1 MFVFEGTERVSSPY
15 DHNKE
20 YILYINPSRSKVKHL
35 AKTKIAVRGLVLGDG
50 RTFVAVDGSKCDHD
64 MMRQNL
70 TDDLGYDEAI
80 VRDSYEL
87 FITDINSQEGSY
99 YTDKVVIGDMNVF
112 YRGVESGGMEF
123 NQLLKINFGVKAAFG
138 TLSESETKELINL
151 ILEDELMEASI
162 GKQITAIAMSLGLV
176 LSSVVAPF
184 RAVTSN
190 SSATQAVQQAASE
203 DQPIVIDPETFERW
217 MTEPSHDELEHKSMQ
232 DAQDEYDF
240 NAMVQSE
247 DFIYLALT
255 MWGEARSHGELG
267 MRAVG
272 HVIVNRVAVN
282 ANMYGGNTIRGVTL
296 RDRQFSCWNEGDPNR
311 DRMLNIE
318 NVDPATPDGQAWK
331 LSQAI
336 AIQILTGN
344 SEDPTGGA
352 LMYHASRVTP
362 FWVEDD
368 RNVEVARIAD
378 HIFYVD
384 RRWI

>member
-1 MFVFEGTERVSSPY
+1 MFVFEGSEKVSSPY
-15 DHNKE
+15 DYNKE
-20 YILYINPSRSKVKHL
+20 YILFINPSKSKVKHL
-35 AKTKIAVRGLVLGDG
+35 VKTLIAVRGLVLGDG
-50 RTFVAVDGSKCDHD
+50 RTFVVADGSKCDHE

-70 TDDLGYDEAI
+70 TDDLGYDEEA

-87 FITDINSQEGSY
+87 FITRIDSEEGSY

-112 YRGVESGGMEF
+112 YRGIESGGMEF
-123 NQLLKINFGVKAAFG
+123 NQLLKINFGMKAAFG
-138 TLSESETKELINL
+138 TLSESDKKQLINML
-151 ILEDELMEASI
+151 LEDDLMEASL

-176 LSSVVAPF
+176 LSSVVAPY
-184 RAVTSN
+184 RAVTSS
-190 SSATQAVQQAASE
+190 SSATQAVEQATSV
-203 DQPIVIDPETFERW
+203 DQPIVIDPETFDRW
-217 MTEPSHDELEHKSMQ
+217 MTEPSHDEREHKSMQ
-232 DAQDEYDF
+232 DTENEYDF
-240 NAMVQSE
+240 ESMVQSE
-247 DFIYLALT
+247 DFIFLALT

-282 ANMYGGNTIRGVTL
+282 ANMYGGNTIRGVAL

-318 NVDPATPDGQAWK
+318 NLNPNTPDAIAWK
-331 LSQAI
+331 LAQAV

-362 FWVEDD
+362 FWVDDD